1 MTTPI
6 LSEASETKVREERA
20 VGHETAEGT
29 PTGTRTQSKVLGRD
43 PDREE

>member
-6 LSEASETKVREERA
+6 LSEASETKAREELA
-20 VGHETAEGT
+20 DGHEAAGGT
-29 PTGTRTQSKVLGRD
+29 PTGTRTLSKVLGRD